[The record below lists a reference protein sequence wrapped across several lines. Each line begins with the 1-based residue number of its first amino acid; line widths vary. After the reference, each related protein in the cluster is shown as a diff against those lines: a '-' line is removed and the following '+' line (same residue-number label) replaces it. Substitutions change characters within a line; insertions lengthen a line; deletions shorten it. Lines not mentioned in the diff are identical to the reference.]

1 MDILNLKTLKKLT
14 DIPMEDFLVGGHV
27 ACQGCSASLGLR
39 LALKVLGKDTIVIN
53 GSGCMTL
60 LPVYPTTPLR
70 VPWIHLAIENTGA
83 AGTALHYAL
92 RRKNIKANILGYAGD
107 GATYDIGIQSLSGA
121 AEKNIDMIYICYNN
135 QSFGNT
141 GHQRASSTPRASYT
155 STTPSGKV
163 EAAKDMP
170 IIMAAHRIPYI
181 ATACPSYPIDFLN
194 KVKKAAEVKGMA
206 FIDLLVPCPVGWGFD
221 PADGINIGRLAVRT
235 GMWKLYEIENGRV
248 NLTYI
253 PKKRKRVSEYLRA
266 QGRFSHLSD
275 GDIVAIQAEVD
286 EEWEV
291 LEERGYAYEIVV

>member
-1 MDILNLKTLKKLT
+1 VDILNLKTLKKLT

-155 STTPSGKV
+155 TTTPVGKV
-163 EAAKDMP
+163 EVAKDMP
-170 IIMAAHRIPYI
+170 AIMAAHRIPYI

-194 KVKKAAEVKGMA
+194 KVKKASEVAGMA
-206 FIDLLVPCPVGWGFD
+206 FIDLLTPCPVGWGFD

-248 NLTYI
+248 SLTYI
-253 PKKRKRVSEYLRA
+253 PKKRREVSEYLRA

-291 LEERGYAYEIVV
+291 LEERGYAYAIGI

>member
-1 MDILNLKTLKKLT
+1 
-14 DIPMEDFLVGGHV
+14 MEDYLVGGHV

-60 LPVYPTTPLR
+60 LPVYPNTPLK

-83 AGTALHYAL
+83 AGTALYYAL

-155 STTPSGKV
+155 TTTPFGKV
-163 EAAKDMP
+163 ETAKDMP
-170 IIMAAHRIPYI
+170 SIMAAHRIPYI
-181 ATACPSYPIDFLN
+181 ATACPSFPIDFLN
-194 KVKKAAEVKGMA
+194 KVEKAAEVAGMA

-221 PADGINIGRLAVRT
+221 PADGIDIGRLAVRT
-235 GMWKLYEIENGRV
+235 GMWKLYEIVDGRL

-253 PKKRKRVSEYLRA
+253 PEKRRKVSEYLRA
-266 QGRFSHLSD
+266 QARFSHLSD
-275 GDIVAIQAEVD
+275 EDIEKIQAEVD
-286 EEWEV
+286 CEWEE
-291 LEERGYAYEIVV
+291 LEERGYGYELGIFVNKRHPNM

>member
-1 MDILNLKTLKKLT
+1 
-14 DIPMEDFLVGGHV
+14 MEDYLVGGHV

-60 LPVYPTTPLR
+60 LPVYPTTPLK
-70 VPWIHLAIENTGA
+70 VPWLHLAIENTGA
-83 AGTALHYAL
+83 AGTALYYAL

-107 GATYDIGIQSLSGA
+107 GATYDIGLQSLSGA

-155 STTPSGKV
+155 STTPVGKV

-170 IIMAAHRIPYI
+170 AIMAAHRIPYV
-181 ATACPSYPIDFLN
+181 ATACPSYPVDFLN
-194 KVKKAAEVKGMA
+194 KVTKAAEVKGMA

-221 PADGINIGRLAVRT
+221 PSEGINIGRLAVRT
-235 GMWKLYEIENGRV
+235 GIWKLYEIVDGRV

-253 PKKRKRVSEYLRA
+253 PKKRREVSEYLRA

-275 GDIVAIQAEVD
+275 ENIAAIQAEVD
-286 EEWEV
+286 EEWAG
-291 LEERGYAYEIVV
+291 LEERGYGYELGI

>member
-1 MDILNLKTLKKLT
+1 MKNMALKKLT

-83 AGTALHYAL
+83 AGTALYYAL

-206 FIDLLVPCPVGWGFD
+206 FIDLLTPCPVGWGFD
-221 PADGINIGRLAVRT
+221 PAEGINIGRLAVRT

-248 NLTYI
+248 NVTYV

-266 QGRFSHLSD
+266 QARFSHLSD
-275 GDIVAIQAEVD
+275 EDIGAMQAEVD
-286 EEWEV
+286 EEWDE
-291 LEERGYAYEIVV
+291 LEERGYGYELGI

>member
-1 MDILNLKTLKKLT
+1 VDILKNMALKKLT

-83 AGTALHYAL
+83 AGTALYYAL

-206 FIDLLVPCPVGWGFD
+206 FIDLLTPCPVGWGFD
-221 PADGINIGRLAVRT
+221 PAEGINIGRLAVRT

-248 NLTYI
+248 NVTYV

-266 QGRFSHLSD
+266 QARFSHLSD
-275 GDIVAIQAEVD
+275 EDIGAMQAEVD
-286 EEWEV
+286 EEWDE
-291 LEERGYAYEIVV
+291 LEERGYGYELGI